1 MFFGCDPL
9 KIQWHKWPCVQN
21 HFSHRVPVLACPQAT
36 RNGKLF
42 RGKIIWPDRILDQT
56 KETGV
61 VFLISKLYTESAL
74 QSSWGFMYRSDCL
87 NVRIGYFSSVGY
99 VLTFIYSEDGVRGH
113 PRLPDADKG
122 GGNESQQMQE
132 WQKYLNR
139 HISRKFSS
147 SSFLA
152 PTGALVLI

>member
-1 MFFGCDPL
+1 
-9 KIQWHKWPCVQN
+9 
-21 HFSHRVPVLACPQAT
+21 
-36 RNGKLF
+36 
-42 RGKIIWPDRILDQT
+42 
-56 KETGV
+56 
-61 VFLISKLYTESAL
+61 
-74 QSSWGFMYRSDCL
+74 MYRSDCL
-87 NVRIGYFSSVGY
+87 DVRIGYFPSVGY

-132 WQKYLNR
+132 WQKSLNR
-139 HISRKFSS
+139 HISRKFPSS

>member
-1 MFFGCDPL
+1 MTL
-9 KIQWHKWPCVQN
+9 
-21 HFSHRVPVLACPQAT
+21 
-36 RNGKLF
+36 
-42 RGKIIWPDRILDQT
+42 
-56 KETGV
+56 
-61 VFLISKLYTESAL
+61 
-74 QSSWGFMYRSDCL
+74 YRSDLL

-99 VLTFIYSEDGVRGH
+99 VFLTFIYSEDGVRGH

-132 WQKYLNR
+132 WQKSLNR

-152 PTGALVLI
+152 PTEALVLV